1 MSAKYG
7 TENAKELTQSA
18 EMYTKEDVE
27 RIFNENK
34 FLIGNRDLVPVYI
47 AKEIFGQ
54 DAVQFSRKVEGCCN
68 GYGIGGYTLKYVTL
82 RQLEAAATY
91 CNVTKAREIEN
102 EVNIHE

>member
-54 DAVQFSRKVEGCCN
+54 DAVQFSSQVEGCN
-68 GYGIGGYTLKYVTL
+68 GYGIGGYTLEYVTL
-82 RQLEAAATY
+82 RQFEAAATY